1 MLIYKSA
8 MCNVILQC
16 YAVLCVW
23 RDWEM
28 VYLLLNISVSPSSL
42 RRTIEKSEIS
52 SLQSVKLTDS
62 EGKTPLNTVQQAC
75 IADPPLLTIWT
86 EILLSQSQISPSVS
100 LHILKWLRLHHGN
113 WFIQCF
119 SIYPGW
125 TLTAGSSHPSLFL
138 CSPPLA
144 EVA

>member
-1 MLIYKSA
+1 
-8 MCNVILQC
+8 
-16 YAVLCVW
+16 
-23 RDWEM
+23 M
-28 VYLLLNISVSPSSL
+28 VYLLLNISVGPSSL

-100 LHILKWLRLHHGN
+100 LHILK
-113 WFIQCF
+113 
-119 SIYPGW
+119 
-125 TLTAGSSHPSLFL
+125 
-138 CSPPLA
+138 
-144 EVA
+144 